1 MGKTDLRNSNLGRFR
16 ASSMKTFKT
25 EFLFFD
31 STFSYNVVVVVV
43 VVVASVAVDLF
54 DVVFD
59 FDDAVEMIDVWAKL
73 SSNCFSGSGSE
84 SAVVG
89 SVLHD

>member
-31 STFSYNVVVVVV
+31 ATFSYNVVVV

-59 FDDAVEMIDVWAKL
+59 FEDAVEMIDVWAKL
-73 SSNCFSGSGSE
+73 SSNCFSGSD

>member
-31 STFSYNVVVVVV
+31 ATFSCNVVVV

>member
-31 STFSYNVVVVVV
+31 ATFSCNVVVVVI
-43 VVVASVAVDLF
+43 ASVAVDLF

-73 SSNCFSGSGSE
+73 SSNCFSGSDSE

>member
-25 EFLFFD
+25 EFLCFD
-31 STFSYNVVVVVV
+31 ATFSCNVVVI
-43 VVVASVAVDLF
+43 ASVAVDLF

-73 SSNCFSGSGSE
+73 SSNCFSGSDSE

>member
-31 STFSYNVVVVVV
+31 ATFSCNVVVVVV
-43 VVVASVAVDLF
+43 VIASVAVDLF

-73 SSNCFSGSGSE
+73 SSNCFSGSGTE